1 MENYKIK
8 LFSASSFRIGVRC
21 KILLTFRCYECF
33 DKPYIIV
40 DNTVPKSTLRK
51 LWLVKKK
58 TISTKEEGEKQ
69 DCGYKEFRLLGQ
81 TTPFLVFS
89 IQNAL

>member
-58 TISTKEEGEKQ
+58 NNIHKRRGREAGL
-69 DCGYKEFRLLGQ
+69 RL
-81 TTPFLVFS
+81 
-89 IQNAL
+89 